1 MPAKL
6 TWRDGR
12 THRRAGLTSL
22 CSTRFKRPIILSLEQ
37 VFLIHQN
44 YRLQLQPASAACALF
59 QSINIIKKVRL
70 FAKTDGSFV
79 ARRTLVSCQ
88 AARRA
93 GYFPTRRRR
102 VEHRPGPTLRAD

>member
-59 QSINIIKKVRL
+59 QSINIIKKFVCLLKLMDPSSR
-70 FAKTDGSFV
+70 DGPS
-79 ARRTLVSCQ
+79 
-88 AARRA
+88 
-93 GYFPTRRRR
+93 
-102 VEHRPGPTLRAD
+102 